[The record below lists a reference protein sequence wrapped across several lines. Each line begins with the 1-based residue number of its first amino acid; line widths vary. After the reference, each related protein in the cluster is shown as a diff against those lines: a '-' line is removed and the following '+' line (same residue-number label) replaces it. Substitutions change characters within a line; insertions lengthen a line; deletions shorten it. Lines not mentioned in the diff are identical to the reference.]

1 MVPARYAH
9 DQGRPDA
16 SNACAMLPS
25 LRKVDHIADIAYVPR
40 APSPEGVAVPHAP
53 RSAQFPHPLAA
64 GALVAL
70 VAPAG
75 PLRSRAEIE
84 RAEANVLACGWK
96 PVVGA
101 HAMARRSYLA
111 GSDDERLAD
120 LNEALRDPSIDGI
133 WCLRGGYG
141 VMRILHRIDLE
152 ALRARPRPVIG
163 FSDIT
168 ALLHH
173 VAERAGVCGVH
184 GPCARGEL
192 SAYSR
197 QALTS
202 AIAGGDGCGVA
213 PHARILREGRARGP
227 LTGGNLALL
236 VSLIGTPS
244 LHLPDG
250 AILVVEDVN
259 EPVYRIDRMLQQL
272 RLAGILARCAGLVFG
287 AFTER
292 GAGDAEEN
300 GDAVLDAVL
309 RDAAAHVNG
318 PVIAAAPVGH
328 VDDQWS
334 WPLGAVA
341 ELDASERRLTVVPQT

>member
-1 MVPARYAH
+1 MPHSPPPAR
-9 DQGRPDA
+9 
-16 SNACAMLPS
+16 
-25 LRKVDHIADIAYVPR
+25 
-40 APSPEGVAVPHAP
+40 
-53 RSAQFPHPLAA
+53 FPHLLAS
-64 GALVAL
+64 GARVAL

-75 PLRSRAEIE
+75 PLRSREE
-84 RAEANVLACGWK
+84 VDQAEANVRACGWE

-101 HAMARRSYLA
+101 HAMSRLGYLA

-120 LNEALRDPSIDGI
+120 LNGALRNPRIDGV
-133 WCLRGGYG
+133 WCIRGGYG
-141 VMRILHRIDLE
+141 VMRILDRVDVE

-173 VAERAGVCGVH
+173 ATERAGIFGVH

-192 SAYSR
+192 SAFSR
-197 QALTS
+197 QALMR
-202 AIAGGDGCGVA
+202 AVAGEDGCGTA
-213 PHARILREGRARGP
+213 PQARVLRGGCVRGP

-236 VSLIGTPS
+236 VSLMGTHS
-244 LHLPDG
+244 LHLPNG

-272 RLAGILARCAGLVFG
+272 RLAGVLARCAGLVFG
-287 AFTER
+287 TFTER

-300 GDAVLDAVL
+300 GDAALEAVL

-318 PVIAAAPVGH
+318 PVIAGAPVGH

-341 ELDASERRLTVVPQT
+341 ELDAGERRLTVLPQT